1 MAKKLYLALV
11 LIICFSSVF
20 AQRER
25 LDQITDSIKSEG
37 YALYR
42 SEWASWYGTD
52 IFLYKCAA
60 KKLLSG
66 GYFSYE
72 TERALTNIF
81 FSKGDNPMVLASI
94 TFAKDFNPG
103 NYKLDTIP
111 RKFDKIEQNYYAL
124 RAAARERMSSDTI
137 FKYFNNTNLN
147 IVPLIEKDIK
157 RVYILTGPQVNG
169 VVIFGNDYLVD
180 FNDKNEIT
188 SIKKLHRNIISMKA
202 KADTGSAI
210 TTTYHTHLPVS
221 GDFMSATDICTLLL
235 YQKLT
240 TWKQHYVVSKNY
252 FSIWDCDK
260 NQFLIMTR
268 EAMERINTGQK
279 EKHPD
284 KQ

>member
-60 KKLLSG
+60 KKSLSG

-210 TTTYHTHLPVS
+210 TTTYHTHLPAS

-260 NQFLIMTR
+260 SQFLIMTR
-268 EAMERINTGQK
+268 EAMERINAGQK